1 MLIEP
6 LVGITPIWMDLLLVL
21 LETFDG
27 FTPPSRP
34 NNVNS
39 LYQVESI
46 LYGRTLTTGVSAMG
60 CHSIWAE

>member
-46 LYGRTLTTGVSAMG
+46 LYG
-60 CHSIWAE
+60 